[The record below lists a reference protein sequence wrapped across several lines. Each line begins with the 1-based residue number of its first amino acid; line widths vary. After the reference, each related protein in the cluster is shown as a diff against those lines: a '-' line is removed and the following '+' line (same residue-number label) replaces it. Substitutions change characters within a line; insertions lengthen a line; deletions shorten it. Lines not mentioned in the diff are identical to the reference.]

1 MRHFVIPLFLSF
13 CGLCL
18 PATAQTLRGLTVGEE
33 LVPALKTMPVTQNFG
48 QVGNDVAIKWSLP
61 SGSSLSATASPDTGK
76 ILLLEEDWDS
86 NAAKDPVLPGL
97 TFGVTKLDDI
107 RHRFGSN
114 GLGFVSNA
122 ESLQAAGMIGVNCYE
137 LRHAPGVFV
146 AFVTLLPVRTQ
157 TGNLQPD
164 QIKSG
169 NGVLVALIVAQKSY
183 LQEIWGTQIL
193 ADPNYKPIDVPGLV
207 AER

>member
-1 MRHFVIPLFLSF
+1 M
-13 CGLCL
+13 
-18 PATAQTLRGLTVGEE
+18 PATAQTLRGLTVGEG
-33 LVPALKTMPVTQNFG
+33 LVPALKTMPVTHNFG

-76 ILLLEEDWDS
+76 ILLLEEDWDTS
-86 NAAKDPVLPGL
+86 AAKETVLPGL

-107 RHRFGSN
+107 RRRFGSN

-122 ESLQAAGMIGVNCYE
+122 ETSQAAGMIGVNCYE
-137 LRHAPGVFV
+137 LRHAAGVFV
-146 AFVTLLPVRTQ
+146 AFVTLLPVPTQ
-157 TGNLQPD
+157 TGNLQPS

-169 NGVLVALIVAQKSY
+169 HGVLVAIIVAQKSY

-193 ADPNYKPIDVPGLV
+193 ADPDYKPIDVLGLV
-207 AER
+207 AAR

>member
-1 MRHFVIPLFLSF
+1 MRHFAIALFLSF
-13 CGLCL
+13 CGLCM

-33 LVPALKTMPVTQNFG
+33 LVPALKTMPVTHNFG
-48 QVGNDVAIKWSLP
+48 QIGNDVAIKWSL
-61 SGSSLSATASPDTGK
+61 SGGSSLSATASPDTGK
-76 ILLLEEDWDS
+76 ILLLEEDWDTS
-86 NAAKDPVLPGL
+86 AAKETVLPGL

-107 RHRFGSN
+107 RSRFGSN

-122 ESLQAAGMIGVNCYE
+122 ETLQAAGMIGVNCYE
-137 LRHAPGVFV
+137 LRHAPGVIV
-146 AFVTLLPVRTQ
+146 AFITLLPVPTQ
-157 TGNLQPD
+157 TGNLRPD

-193 ADPNYKPIDVPGLV
+193 ADPQYKPIDVPGLV
-207 AER
+207 AAR